1 MWNHFQ
7 SMCGLCRVVQFNLPK
22 TRWYCAVTY
31 IVSWEIVD
39 GRKGTGHGQLEK
51 HLQIYLRT
59 KVLPSGFRVGGVHF
73 VSNHKT
79 KLFNGAPLGCRWV
92 GGRVCIGNRIK
103 SYVCKTTFIIIIVG
117 HVFVKFKLSSGP
129 PPTASVGHPRNDMS

>member
-1 MWNHFQ
+1 MLLYCFL
-7 SMCGLCRVVQFNLPK
+7 GDCRWKKRDWARSVGETFADLP
-22 TRWYCAVTY
+22 
-31 IVSWEIVD
+31 
-39 GRKGTGHGQLEK
+39 
-51 HLQIYLRT
+51 T

-92 GGRVCIGNRIK
+92 GERVCIGNRIK